1 MQEPK
6 LAGRRRTGRREARKQ
21 GTNPAAFAR
30 ETVTELRRSHWPT
43 RDETVRL
50 TVIVLG
56 VVIALAAFLGLF
68 DFGLARLSDLIF
80 LQN

>member
-1 MQEPK
+1 M
-6 LAGRRRTGRREARKQ
+6 AGRRRASRREAKKQ
-21 GTNPAAFAR
+21 GTSPAAFAR
-30 ETVTELRRSHWPT
+30 ETVNELRRSHWPT